1 MSCGVGGR
9 RGSDPALVWLCQ
21 RLAAA
26 ALLQPLAWEPPYA
39 ASIALKS
46 KKKKSQLD
54 KRKRAAAYL
63 GYDFTCLKN
72 VVPPKKRFLYSSGL
86 TLFLNF

>member
-46 KKKKSQLD
+46 KKKVNLTKE
-54 KRKRAAAYL
+54 K
-63 GYDFTCLKN
+63 
-72 VVPPKKRFLYSSGL
+72 GL
-86 TLFLNF
+86 LPIWDMILLV